1 MNERPQPSA
10 PQVPARESAGQK
22 IAAFL
27 IATLVRLWFRTLR
40 VDWHDESGGLA
51 SHPPETGSIWAF
63 WHNRI
68 FCVPSVYL
76 KVTRGGTP
84 GAVLTSA
91 SRDGAQL
98 AAVMARFGFD
108 AVRGSSSKRAA
119 QALVEC
125 RRRLR
130 QGVVLGITPDGP
142 RGPRYELAPGVVQ
155 LARVAGVPIIPLH
168 ITAPRRWE
176 LRSWDRFQIPRPFS
190 RITVTLGP
198 PFFPGDDIEAARQEL
213 AGIMQEHTH
222 D

>member
-1 MNERPQPSA
+1 MNARPHPQA
-10 PQVPARESAGQK
+10 PAVPARESAGQK
-22 IAAFL
+22 CVAFL
-27 IATLVRLWFRTLR
+27 IAGLVRLWFRTLR
-40 VDWHDESGGLA
+40 VEWRDESGGLA
-51 SHPPETGSIWAF
+51 PHPPGTGSIWAF

-68 FCVPSVYL
+68 FCVPPVYL
-76 KVTRGGTP
+76 KVTRGQTP

-98 AAVMARFGFD
+98 AAVMARFGFA

-130 QGVVLGITPDGP
+130 DGVVLGITPDGP

-168 ITAPRRWE
+168 ITAPQRWE
-176 LRSWDRFQIPRPFS
+176 LRSWDRFQIPKPFS

-198 PFFPGDDIEAARQEL
+198 PFRPGDDIEAAREEL
-213 AGIMQEHTH
+213 AAIMRSHTI